1 MGNVYYSNLVD
12 IYERL
17 EKVTSKLEKT
27 HILAKFFKE
36 TPSDELEKVVLL
48 VQGKVFPKFT
58 GYELGIAAQMMI
70 KAISKFTGFSTDKVN
85 DWFRE
90 KGDLGLVAEECV
102 AKKKQVVL
110 FSEKLTIDKVFDN
123 LQKLAFLTGAGSQD
137 KKLNIIG
144 DLLAS
149 AEPKEAR
156 YIVRTVLGEL
166 RVGVAE
172 GIIRDSIVEAFL
184 LREDMSKAEKRDL
197 TDLVNYAWSILSD
210 YGEVARIAKEKGVEG
225 LKKVR
230 LQPGR
235 PYQVMLGLAAKSIDD
250 VVKEFGKIAAEW
262 KYDGMRT
269 IIEKKGDSI
278 WLFSRRLENIT
289 NQFPDIVEFAKEAL
303 PVDECIVE
311 GETLGIDTKT
321 GYPLPFQA
329 LSQRIQRKYNIEKMV
344 KEIPIQV
351 NVFDIV
357 YLNGEMLLDKPFIE
371 RRKILEQTI
380 KVIPGKFQLSKQIVT
395 DDLKKLEEFYQ
406 EALRARQEGLMLK
419 VLDAP
424 YTFGRHV
431 GTMYKIKPIME
442 TLDLV
447 IVGAEW
453 GTGSRANWLSS
464 YVIAC
469 RDPNTG
475 KYLPVGMMGT
485 GLSEEQFK
493 KMTEALKPLIISQ
506 KGKYVEVRPEV
517 VVEVG
522 YQEIQKSPNYE
533 SGMALRFP
541 RLIRVR
547 DDKSA
552 DECDT
557 IERVKA
563 LYKSQGKAG

>member
-1 MGNVYYSNLVD
+1 VYYSNLVD

>member
-1 MGNVYYSNLVD
+1 MYYSNLVD